1 MTDNERK
8 ANSWELLQEK
18 ASYII
23 EIAEKLKSQQMM
35 TVNPIAAQIKLT
47 EMLKT
52 LNDSH

>member
-1 MTDNERK
+1 MKEKQTHENFYK
-8 ANSWELLQEK
+8 KK

-23 EIAEKLKSQQMM
+23 EIADMLKSQQMM